1 MSKKKAIKKTKP
13 VETVK
18 TEATPKPVSRLVEGA
33 DARVLINV
41 YTPGHEPEEFRISI
55 PNITGAANLLHR
67 SPESIATAIISG
79 LRAKFGNRVG

>member
-1 MSKKKAIKKTKP
+1 MSKKKAIKKAVP
-13 VETVK
+13 VK
-18 TEATPKPVSRLVEGA
+18 EAPVSRIVEGA

-41 YTPGHEPEEFRISI
+41 YTPGHEPKEFRFSI